1 MKISTIKMNVG
12 ATRNSQKEQ
21 GYFDGRF
28 VSRTESSKKD
38 YKRNSKH
45 KNKGWD

>member
-1 MKISTIKMNVG
+1 MKMETIKMNLG

-28 VSRTESSKKD
+28 VSRAEKSKKD

>member
-1 MKISTIKMNVG
+1 MKMETIKMNVG

-28 VSRTESSKKD
+28 VGRTESSKKD

>member
-38 YKRNSKH
+38 YKRKQKH
-45 KNKGWD
+45 KSKGWE